1 MQYGTRGD
9 DRVLKT
15 SARNSVKIDAL
26 GFPRFVI
33 AVLIVVHHFY
43 KGPFGSHFD
52 WAFAGVNFFFV
63 LSGFV
68 VTLSKVSKE
77 WPPQGT
83 LRILP
88 VPQTLLRRVATNYPV
103 YLAAV
108 LLSVCCHGL
117 HPYWWQVG
125 AEVTLTSTWL
135 PRVFRPE
142 GRYYNVPLWF
152 VSALACFWFLEEAT
166 FALVVCF
173 WRSGRPHLASCL
185 VFVAWMAA
193 TPFSLG
199 FSALSTAD
207 FWTYLADTPLPLFR
221 STSAASCLRSC
232 CATARPAALRP
243 APGLPVR
250 LPPPSWACF
259 SSTLV
264 IFAPRRGVWSIG
276 SKGMACSLRCSACM
290 CSVYRRVRTL
300 CSGHSPCTRCLG
312 WESWPTPSTPF
323 KIPRSGCLRNALAST
338 PRTAAPR

>member
-207 FWTYLADTPLPLFR
+207 FWTYGVLTPLFCLHVLGLPEGSDPLFR
-221 STSAASCLRSC
+221 AFTMHPLPWLGELAYAIYAFQDPTVRLLKKCPGFDSSNSGAKVMIILGCL
-232 CATARPAALRP
+232 
-243 APGLPVR
+243 LPVAIVVQRYIQDPAGRWISHLAKR
-250 LPPPSWACF
+250 LA
-259 SSTLV
+259 
-264 IFAPRRGVWSIG
+264 
-276 SKGMACSLRCSACM
+276 
-290 CSVYRRVRTL
+290 
-300 CSGHSPCTRCLG
+300 
-312 WESWPTPSTPF
+312 
-323 KIPRSGCLRNALAST
+323 
-338 PRTAAPR
+338 

>member
-207 FWTYLADTPLPLFR
+207 FC
-221 STSAASCLRSC
+221 TSAASCLRSC